1 MQITFYVLTCV
12 ERTTNSETR
21 KLTGS
26 LIVMIGRS
34 RRPRIQQICCHISH
48 VVSVLCRIMAYRI
61 NLFVNDAVTVL
72 LSLKRLLVPVEV
84 CLLPLTQF
92 LQSYINSLQE
102 WLYRSCYRRVMEFLW
117 IFIVRHVMKFMTEQK
132 RTIRVLLLLPEAVS
146 ADQSLSSG

>member
-1 MQITFYVLTCV
+1 
-12 ERTTNSETR
+12 
-21 KLTGS
+21 
-26 LIVMIGRS
+26 
-34 RRPRIQQICCHISH
+34 
-48 VVSVLCRIMAYRI
+48 MAYRI

-117 IFIVRHVMKFMTEQK
+117 IFIVRNFEKQVFEVLKGDHGSVEYAQLLIQCLYASYEVYDRREPSGYCYSYMKLFPRAKQT
-132 RTIRVLLLLPEAVS
+132 LLK
-146 ADQSLSSG
+146 